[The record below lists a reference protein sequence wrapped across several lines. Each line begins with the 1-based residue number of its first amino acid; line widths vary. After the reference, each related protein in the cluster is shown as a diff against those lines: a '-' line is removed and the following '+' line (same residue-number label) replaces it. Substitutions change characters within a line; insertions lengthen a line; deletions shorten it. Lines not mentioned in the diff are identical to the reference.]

1 MAWARESGSGGRGS
15 GGGSGSGP
23 GIGGVGCGVGS
34 GGGNGLGSGGMPAV
48 CPCGDSR
55 KRPLMRRS
63 ARCRL
68 KVGAAGGQ
76 PWSTERI
83 VASSCGASCSSFQ
96 SRSTARRT
104 SSATRPKTRLL
115 DEHGPVVVSRRAH
128 ASNLIRRPYR
138 RDGPRRIRWVGR
150 EGRRSPRGV
159 ARFSPPPRVAHSGA
173 RPASVT
179 RRSAAAPFGRSFTRG
194 AG

>member
-1 MAWARESGSGGRGS
+1 MRESGSGGRGP

-96 SRSTARRT
+96 SRSTARRIVVGH
-104 SSATRPKTRLL
+104 SAE
-115 DEHGPVVVSRRAH
+115 DAFARRARPRSRVTQGLTQ
-128 ASNLIRRPYR
+128 AILIRRPYR